1 VPVYSQNQF
10 VDFSGPYNY
19 PVGYKPNSMAA
30 GNLDNENFFLVTTTP
45 DTNDIPI
52 LLGNAEGELSI
63 PILLPSDYSRPT
75 FISIGDLNRDGKSD
89 MVLTVDPIIRL
100 YFGDGSGKFPN
111 VSGVYNGSNAITGTI
126 LGDFTND
133 GILDLAGVFT
143 WQQNVVSVL
152 VGDSTGSFSRFGNY
166 ISSGDEH
173 AKALALAVGDINKD
187 SNKDI
192 IVAHNNP
199 GHISVLWGDG
209 TGRFFTRSSFN
220 LTASSNSVAVDD
232 LNNDGNLDIVVVGQ
246 SYDNISVL
254 LGNGIG
260 GFSEPA
266 YFIVGTSPGSVVIA
280 DLNKDG
286 ILDVTVA
293 NQGSNNISVL
303 VGDGSGSFSNPINFP
318 SGSEPIKVIA
328 QDFNG
333 DGLIDL
339 ATANHES
346 SDISI
351 LLNSSVSSV
360 NETITHSQNKITLF
374 QNFPNPFNPITK
386 INFTIQK
393 RSKLSLKVFDV
404 LGREVVELVKGDIE
418 AGEYEI
424 NFDASS
430 LPSGIYI
437 YKLRADS
444 FEQSCK
450 MVLLH

>member
-1 VPVYSQNQF
+1 
-10 VDFSGPYNY
+10 
-19 PVGYKPNSMAA
+19 
-30 GNLDNENFFLVTTTP
+30 
-45 DTNDIPI
+45 
-52 LLGNAEGELSI
+52 
-63 PILLPSDYSRPT
+63 
-75 FISIGDLNRDGKSD
+75 
-89 MVLTVDPIIRL
+89 
-100 YFGDGSGKFPN
+100 
-111 VSGVYNGSNAITGTI
+111 
-126 LGDFTND
+126 
-133 GILDLAGVFT
+133 
-143 WQQNVVSVL
+143 
-152 VGDSTGSFSRFGNY
+152 
-166 ISSGDEH
+166 
-173 AKALALAVGDINKD
+173 
-187 SNKDI
+187 
-192 IVAHNNP
+192 
-199 GHISVLWGDG
+199 
-209 TGRFFTRSSFN
+209 
-220 LTASSNSVAVDD
+220 
-232 LNNDGNLDIVVVGQ
+232 
-246 SYDNISVL
+246 
-254 LGNGIG
+254 
-260 GFSEPA
+260 
-266 YFIVGTSPGSVVIA
+266 
-280 DLNKDG
+280 
-286 ILDVTVA
+286 VTVA